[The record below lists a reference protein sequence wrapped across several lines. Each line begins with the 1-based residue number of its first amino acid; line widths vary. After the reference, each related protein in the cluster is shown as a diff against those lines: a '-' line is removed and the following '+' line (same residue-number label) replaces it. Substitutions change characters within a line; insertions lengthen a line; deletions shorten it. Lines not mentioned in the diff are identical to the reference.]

1 MEEFLVL
8 SSLLLEERFMA
19 LLLSDVLFFL
29 VSVFKCDDLLLVN
42 PELELELLAFFVT
55 SFEDRGIIKVKPNSL
70 ETGSC

>member
-55 SFEDRGIIKVKPNSL
+55 SFEDRGIIKVKPNSP

>member
-1 MEEFLVL
+1 ML

-19 LLLSDVLFFL
+19 PLLSDVLLFV
-29 VSVFKCDDLLLVN
+29 VSVFICDDLLPVN

-55 SFEDRGIIKVKPNSL
+55 SFEDRGIFKVNPNSL